1 MNLTINQSL
10 PTMVTVTELVE
21 TTGISEYTIRGLI
34 RDKKII
40 YIMSG
45 NRYLINLEKFVEY
58 LNTGDNN

>member
-1 MNLTINQSL
+1 MNLTINQPL

-40 YIMSG
+40 YIKSG
-45 NRYLINLEKFVEY
+45 HRFLINLEKFVEY